1 MTFMAFSKIS
11 PTMPLD
17 QARAKV
23 RDELEKVKNFAGTGG
38 IFNMSPED
46 HVGLDERS
54 MVLVRIEGGK
64 WTYLPP
70 EKW

>member
-1 MTFMAFSKIS
+1 MLFPIFAAL
-11 PTMPLD
+11 PAELPLE
-17 QARAKV
+17 QARARV
-23 RDELEKVKNFAGTGG
+23 RDELEKPRNFVGTGG

-64 WTYLPP
+64 WKHLPR